1 MLCRPQAEEPES
13 DLEPDSPPARRHFPI
28 TSFTN
33 HLSVFGGLRRTS
45 WRRCS
50 RPQTL
55 GQQSCLVQVPQEG
68 VPDARPSPCA
78 SALATSGNVVVI
90 CHHQVLSVFAC
101 SNAPQHVSGGTT
113 VRIEGCNLAGDDVKV
128 FVGGILCDHVAVR
141 SPQGGS
147 SITCVTPP
155 CQGDLKVD
163 VIVEVDGRRATGCT
177 TFQYHT
183 PAPRVQQTDVV
194 LLRNHTGHL
203 QVPVNGE
210 GVK

>member
-1 MLCRPQAEEPES
+1 VLCRPQAEEPEP

-90 CHHQVLSVFAC
+90 CHHQVLRVFAC
-101 SNAPQHVSGGTT
+101 SNAPQH
-113 VRIEGCNLAGDDVKV
+113 
-128 FVGGILCDHVAVR
+128 
-141 SPQGGS
+141 
-147 SITCVTPP
+147 
-155 CQGDLKVD
+155 
-163 VIVEVDGRRATGCT
+163 RATGQSVRRAAHACRASRQPSPGRGRGLT
-177 TFQYHT
+177 KYALASRRASRPECVGTAKPLICATEFGPNLSLHLC
-183 PAPRVQQTDVV
+183 PRN
-194 LLRNHTGHL
+194 RAAWR
-203 QVPVNGE
+203 
-210 GVK
+210 